1 MDCITSRVKH
11 KVNCR
16 LWKIIMCQCR
26 FIFGK
31 KKKNAILASDVDD
44 RKSHACVKSGDEWKI
59 SANLT
64 ANIKLL

>member
-1 MDCITSRVKH
+1 MV
-11 KVNCR
+11 
-16 LWKIIMCQCR
+16 
-26 FIFGK
+26 K